1 MARRPDPKELVL
13 LGLYAEYNKDAGDYR
28 MVNASLLELE
38 PKVWRW
44 SLMMLKTDGL
54 VEGINWVPPGASSAD
69 RVLAM
74 NTKNLRLTRE
84 GVAAARELVADD
96 GRNRKDALMRIIEWF
111 SELGLEVAREYLLRS
126 M

>member
-1 MARRPDPKELVL
+1 
-13 LGLYAEYNKDAGDYR
+13 
-28 MVNASLLELE
+28 
-38 PKVWRW
+38 
-44 SLMMLKTDGL
+44 
-54 VEGINWVPPGASSAD
+54 
-69 RVLAM
+69 M